1 MMEQH
6 YSSSIFLLK
15 SFLIQRMYEM
25 KSLES
30 RSEEMEVFGFLVGTQ
45 ITGQLCLQ
53 DGSLAASC
61 SVTQKQQQPLACT
74 RLGKKRKE
82 KKQISPS
89 LGPLQQ
95 GKKRTIWLQMK
106 FAQLLNQSQSEL
118 AKILQKATALCKFS
132 LCVSDGMQTHLFP
145 FNLCV
150 TICLQTRAACLYT
163 QLHTLSLNKT
173 EPCVYNSPAAR
184 AAALVCRLIVT
195 WWNYTTDVSAQSWK
209 KQIEQQ
215 TQQTPSGL
223 FKVGGRFPV
232 GEKRK

>member
-1 MMEQH
+1 M
-6 YSSSIFLLK
+6 
-15 SFLIQRMYEM
+15 
-25 KSLES
+25 SL
-30 RSEEMEVFGFLVGTQ
+30 
-45 ITGQLCLQ
+45 
-53 DGSLAASC
+53 
-61 SVTQKQQQPLACT
+61 QKY
-74 RLGKKRKE
+74 GKK
-82 KKQISPS
+82 PLLYANS
-89 LGPLQQ
+89 LFVS
-95 GKKRTIWLQMK
+95 QM
-106 FAQLLNQSQSEL
+106 A
-118 AKILQKATALCKFS
+118 CKLICFS
-132 LCVSDGMQTHLFP
+132 

-150 TICLQTRAACLYT
+150 TTCLQTRAACLYT

-173 EPCVYNSPAAR
+173 EPCVYNSLAAR

>member
-1 MMEQH
+1 
-6 YSSSIFLLK
+6 
-15 SFLIQRMYEM
+15 
-25 KSLES
+25 
-30 RSEEMEVFGFLVGTQ
+30 
-45 ITGQLCLQ
+45 
-53 DGSLAASC
+53 
-61 SVTQKQQQPLACT
+61 
-74 RLGKKRKE
+74 
-82 KKQISPS
+82 
-89 LGPLQQ
+89 
-95 GKKRTIWLQMK
+95 
-106 FAQLLNQSQSEL
+106 
-118 AKILQKATALCKFS
+118 
-132 LCVSDGMQTHLFP
+132 MQTHLFA

-184 AAALVCRLIVT
+184 AAALVCGLIVT